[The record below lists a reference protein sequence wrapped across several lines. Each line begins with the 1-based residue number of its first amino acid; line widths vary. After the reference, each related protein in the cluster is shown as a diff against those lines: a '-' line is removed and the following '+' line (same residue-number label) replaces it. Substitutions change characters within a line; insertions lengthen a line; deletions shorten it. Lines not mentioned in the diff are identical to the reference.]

1 MATNKRAACFM
12 STNTVFEIHPGI
24 VLKGQLSMVQDIVLT
39 GKFEGELQTLG
50 RLTVASG
57 GVVIGSIQAGAL
69 VLEPGNQV
77 EAMVKVNPE
86 SKKKKKGFIEA
97 KKGNGSKWPSSLQ
110 KWKDLALGRK

>member
-50 RLTVASG
+50 CLTVASG

-77 EAMVKVNPE
+77 DAMVKVMPA
-86 SKKKKKGFIEA
+86 SKKKGIFIEA
-97 KKGNGSKWPSSLQ
+97 KKSEGSKWPSSLQ